1 MRRSVYGFTLLEVM
15 LALAIFA
22 ALSLAASQ
30 VMNGVMRNDE
40 ASARKEAR
48 LSELQRAFSLIERDF
63 SQIVPRRSQGY
74 ELGFYA
80 ERYQLGST
88 DWAVSFIRN
97 GWLNPLGILP
107 RSELQRVGYRLRGDV
122 LERLFHDSSEPLSTQ
137 EAAVRPLL
145 TNVSGFVLRFF
156 GKDGWQDKWDDATA
170 LPQGIAVVV
179 TLRDYGEITR
189 IFIVTPRYLPA
200 QAKGP
205 ANGNTNNEDNKE
217 GGEQTPAD
225 NTDTSSS
232 DEPSAPVADDN
243 SGGDS

>member
-1 MRRSVYGFTLLEVM
+1 MKQPERGFTLLEVM

-48 LSELQRAFSLIERDF
+48 LAELQRGFSLMERDF

-80 ERYQLGST
+80 ERYQLGSA

-97 GWLNPLGILP
+97 GWLNPLGIMP
-107 RSELQRVGYRLRGDV
+107 RSELQRVGYRLRGDT
-122 LERLFHDSSEPLSTQ
+122 LERLFYDSSEPLSTQ
-137 EAAVRPLL
+137 EPAVRPVL
-145 TNVSGFVLRFF
+145 TGVTGFVLRFF
-156 GKDGWQDKWDDATA
+156 GKDGWQERWDDPAY
-170 LPQGIAVVV
+170 LPQGIAIVV

-189 IFIVTPRYLPA
+189 IFLITPRYAEP
-200 QAKGP
+200 QSKVGP
-205 ANGNTNNEDNKE
+205 NGNNGDENKDQQNQDQQSQENND
-217 GGEQTPAD
+217 
-225 NTDTSSS
+225 SSGDQS
-232 DEPSAPVADDN
+232 QASPDDN

>member
-1 MRRSVYGFTLLEVM
+1 MRRSHGFTLLEVM

-30 VMNGVMRNDE
+30 VMNGVIRNDE

-48 LSELQRAFSLIERDF
+48 LSELQRAFSLLERDF

-88 DWAVSFIRN
+88 DWAVSFIRG

-122 LERLFHDSSEPLSTQ
+122 LERLFYDSSEPLSTQ
-137 EAAVRPLL
+137 EAAVRPLI
-145 TNVSGFVLRFF
+145 TNVTGFVLRFF
-156 GKDGWQDKWDDATA
+156 GKNGWQDNWDDPAV

-189 IFIVTPRYLPA
+189 MFIVTPRYQPA

-205 ANGNTNNEDNKE
+205 GTNKDE
-217 GGEQTPAD
+217 GQGSGEQTPAES
-225 NTDTSSS
+225 TDTPAS
-232 DEPSAPVADDN
+232 DESSTPAADDN
-243 SGGDS
+243 SGGDA

>member
-1 MRRSVYGFTLLEVM
+1 MKRPDSGFTLLEVM

-48 LSELQRAFSLIERDF
+48 LAELQRAFSLMERDF

-80 ERYQLGST
+80 ERYQLSSA

-97 GWLNPLGILP
+97 GWLNPLGIMP
-107 RSELQRVGYRLRGDV
+107 RSELQRVGYRLRGDA
-122 LERLFHDSSEPLSTQ
+122 LERLFYDSSEPLSTQ
-137 EAAVRPLL
+137 EAAIRPVL
-145 TNVSGFVLRFF
+145 TGVTGFVLRFF
-156 GKDGWQDKWDDATA
+156 GKDGWQDRWDDPAH

-189 IFIVTPRYLPA
+189 VFLVTPRYVEAPR
-200 QAKGP
+200 KGGP
-205 ANGNTNNEDNKE
+205 NGNNGDGNKDENSQDQPPQENTDSSGEQNQASPEDN
-217 GGEQTPAD
+217 G
-225 NTDTSSS
+225 
-232 DEPSAPVADDN
+232 
-243 SGGDS
+243 GGDS

>member
-1 MRRSVYGFTLLEVM
+1 MRRPESGFTLLEVM

-48 LSELQRAFSLIERDF
+48 LAELQRGFSLMDRDF
-63 SQIVPRRSQGY
+63 SQIVPRRNQGY

-80 ERYQLGST
+80 ERYQLGSA

-107 RSELQRVGYRLRGDV
+107 RSELQRVGYRLHGDT
-122 LERLFHDSSEPLSTQ
+122 LERLFYDSSEPLTTQ
-137 EAAVRPLL
+137 EPAIRPVL
-145 TNVSGFVLRFF
+145 TGVNGFVLRFF
-156 GKDGWQDKWDDATA
+156 GKGGWQERWDDPAY
-170 LPQGIAVVV
+170 LPKGIAVIV

-189 IFIVTPRYLPA
+189 VFLVTPNYVETQPKA
-200 QAKGP
+200 TP
-205 ANGNTNNEDNKE
+205 NGSNSDENKDTNNQDAPPENTDSS
-217 GGEQTPAD
+217 GEQNPA
-225 NTDTSSS
+225 S
-232 DEPSAPVADDN
+232 PDDN
-243 SGGDS
+243 EGAGS